1 MCKKIYLFLLF
12 YPSRVLIFESRKGE
26 RNKDGRKGKIR
37 LNKIDRGYLISA
49 NRHELQPRY
58 LIRENHARACH
69 HRFPRPAFPPVE
81 RVREQRRLS
90 THSRSIPTI
99 QSSPPLTETMPPLS
113 SFSRHST
120 DESTDQKKG
129 GRGEEAKG
137 RKKKY
142 SEQCC
147 SVNSRS
153 WIGSS
158 FAYLGAIVRPLFL
171 GYSVEKW
178 IEFPPWRATL
188 SFAAAV
194 NRLSSL
200 TEGRIA
206 ERWCNAACAGNARSP
221 VSRFSSP
228 PRAPPR
234 SGRWRSATRW
244 SRART
249 TS

>member
-1 MCKKIYLFLLF
+1 M
-12 YPSRVLIFESRKGE
+12 
-26 RNKDGRKGKIR
+26 
-37 LNKIDRGYLISA
+37 NKIDRGYLISA

-90 THSRSIPTI
+90 THSRSTHHSILP
-99 QSSPPLTETMPPLS
+99 SPHGDNASFIVFFPP
-113 SFSRHST
+113 FDRRI
-120 DESTDQKKG
+120 DRPKKG

-206 ERWCNAACAGNARSP
+206 ERWRNNAACAGNARSP